1 MDPITVIIVLMLL
14 AAAIKYKDAAAF
26 VVMFI
31 LLGIWTAMIAIG
43 LGIAWCV
50 CCAIDGFKLLRN
62 KG

>member
-1 MDPITVIIVLMLL
+1 MLL